1 MAKTIKSFN
10 LEEKSVLALAQ
21 KDLTAY
27 QAGNKSYELNNWLK
41 DELVIHAYLNAF
53 KELQFKT
60 SCKSF
65 QRIVTLIG
73 FFVESQ
79 IVKDVNVKVLDRE
92 SVVVNY
98 RVDLDDL
105 QNPYRRYLNQ
115 TYSDIVEMPMKIDE
129 DNLEDIDRIEHTFA

>member
-41 DELVIHAYLNAF
+41 DELVIHAYLNVF

-79 IVKDVNVKVLDRE
+79 IVKEIK
-92 SVVVNY
+92 
-98 RVDLDDL
+98 
-105 QNPYRRYLNQ
+105 
-115 TYSDIVEMPMKIDE
+115 
-129 DNLEDIDRIEHTFA
+129 HTLI

>member
-1 MAKTIKSFN
+1 MSKIKTFKM
-10 LEEKSVLALAQ
+10 EEKSVLALAN
-21 KDLTAY
+21 KDLTAF
-27 QAGNKSYELNNWLK
+27 QAGKKSYELNNWLK

-65 QRIVTLIG
+65 QRIVTLLG

-92 SVVVNY
+92 SVVVSY

-115 TYSDIVEMPMKIDE
+115 TYSDIVEIPMKIDE
-129 DNLEDIDRIEHTFA
+129 DNLEDIDRIEHSFA